1 MRIATAIYTLVMAIW
16 LGSQMAIGYIAAPVL
31 FSQLA
36 DRTLAGELAGAM
48 FSVMAWVSLACS
60 AYLLLYLTAIKRRGV
75 FRSSVFWLVTF
86 MLCITVISHFGIQP
100 LMAQL
105 KHDAH
110 PLPVMESAFHDRFAL
125 WHGVSG
131 GLYLLQT
138 MLGVALVIVQNYGKP
153 GGKKL

>member
-1 MRIATAIYTLVMAIW
+1 MRIATALYTLVIAIW

-48 FSVMAWVSLACS
+48 FSVMAWVSLACG
-60 AYLLLYLTAIKRRGV
+60 AYLLLYLIAIKHKRV
-75 FRSSVFWLVTF
+75 FHSRAFWLVTV
-86 MLCITVISHFGIQP
+86 MLGITVASHFGIQP

-105 KHDAH
+105 KHDAL
-110 PLPVMESAFHDRFAL
+110 PLPVTESAFHDRFAL
-125 WHGVSG
+125 WHGVSS

-138 MLGVALVIVQNYGKP
+138 MLGAVLVIVQSCGKQ
-153 GGKKL
+153 